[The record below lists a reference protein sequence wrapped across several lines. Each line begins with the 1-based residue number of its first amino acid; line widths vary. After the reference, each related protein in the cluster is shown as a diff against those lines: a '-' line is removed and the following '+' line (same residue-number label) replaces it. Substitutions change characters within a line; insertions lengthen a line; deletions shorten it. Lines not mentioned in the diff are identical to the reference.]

1 LLKKKH
7 QPQIAQKLLILL
19 LKKNLINKSPNMND
33 RSEDRKIPLGIFGK
47 PFGVKGYIF
56 LKYYGDN
63 QENIKDFDEL
73 YIDEWHCLEIDE
85 VLISNK
91 KLSIKLKGIEDRNNA
106 ESLRNKEVY
115 VLESNLP
122 PLGEGEYYWFQLENL
137 KVINEQNEFLGI
149 IDHVMPTGANDVLVV
164 KPLEGSVDNDER
176 LIPFLKKEIITKVEL
191 LKKTVYVKWP
201 KDF

>member
-1 LLKKKH
+1 
-7 QPQIAQKLLILL
+7 
-19 LKKNLINKSPNMND
+19 MND

-115 VLESNLP
+115 VLQSNLP
-122 PLGEGEYYWFQLENL
+122 SLGEGEYYWFQLETL